1 MRLTNDKKTKIA
13 FIFIVTVNTFT
24 LMALAYIQFVI
35 KQKL

>member
-1 MRLTNDKKTKIA
+1 MRLTNDKKTKVA
-13 FIFIVTVNTFT
+13 FIFIGIVNTIA